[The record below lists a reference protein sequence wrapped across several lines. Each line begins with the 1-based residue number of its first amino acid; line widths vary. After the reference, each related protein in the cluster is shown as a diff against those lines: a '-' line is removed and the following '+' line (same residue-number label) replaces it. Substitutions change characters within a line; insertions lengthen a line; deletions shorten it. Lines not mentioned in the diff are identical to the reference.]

1 VERTVRRA
9 YLDMISQRVWPAL
22 KAVGFKR
29 SSGTFRLRSADGD
42 AIVLEFQGSQGSGGN
57 VSLFYLNM
65 AASTGD
71 WLRWQESRG
80 YERAFRLPGTTLS
93 QWWTRLEPAP
103 GFGGGLDRWRLASVT
118 DAERCGDLLAAALP
132 VRALPLIEENLER
145 YRRIDASLRAGEI
158 LLPPVEPN
166 VLGGHHYL
174 RKPDHPYL
182 LWALPGSK
190 ADDAGSGRPAPPAS

>member
-1 VERTVRRA
+1 
-9 YLDMISQRVWPAL
+9 MISKRVWPAL
-22 KAVGFKR
+22 KAAGFTR
-29 SSGTFRLRSADGD
+29 SSGTFRLRSAAGD

-65 AASTGD
+65 AACTGD

-80 YERAFRLPGTTLS
+80 YERAFRLPGTALG
-93 QWWTRLEPAP
+93 QWWARLEPAP
-103 GFGGGLDRWRLASVT
+103 GFDDGFDRWRLASVT

-132 VRALPLIEENLER
+132 ERALPLIEENLER

-166 VLGGHHYL
+166 VLGGHHFL
-174 RKPDHPYL
+174 RKADHPYL
-182 LWALPGSK
+182 VWAHSASK
-190 ADDAGSGRPAPPAS
+190 AKGAGPGPSTTPTHDA